1 MTGITTIFLDA
12 GGTLIHPDR
21 AFILRTLADFGVAR
35 DEAAFLIADQTAREA
50 RSAAIRSGQIIDD
63 AGSWRLYA
71 ARLLDVLGCT
81 PEIAVDV
88 SAVVAQRH
96 REGTLWTH
104 VEPGTADTLAELKGR
119 GFTLGVVSNA
129 DGRVEQFL
137 DYAGLR
143 PHLDFIVDSGRVG
156 IEKPDPRIFQIA
168 LERAGAQPQQAV
180 HVGDV
185 YEVDVVGARAAG
197 IQPIFLGAAG
207 LAPPDDVVVIRS
219 FTELA
224 RALDRLQRGQPHLP

>member
-1 MTGITTIFLDA
+1 MSEITTILLDA

-21 AFILRTLADFGVAR
+21 AFILRTLADFGIAR

-50 RSAAIRSGQIIDD
+50 RSAAIRSGQVIDD

-81 PEIAVDV
+81 PEIAADV
-88 SAVVAQRH
+88 SAAVGRRH
-96 REGTLWTH
+96 IEGTLWSH

-129 DGRVEQFL
+129 DGRVERFL
-137 DYAGLR
+137 EHAGLR
-143 PHLDFIVDSGRVG
+143 EHLDFVIDSGLVG
-156 IEKPDPRIFQIA
+156 IEKPNPGIFRIA
-168 LERAGAQPQQAV
+168 LERAGADPDSAV

-185 YEVDVVGARAAG
+185 YEVDVIGARAAG
-197 IQPIFLGAAG
+197 IEPIFLSTTGGAV
-207 LAPPDDVVVIRS
+207 PDDVTVIRS

-224 RALDRLQRGQPHLP
+224 RELDRLQRGQPHLS

>member
-1 MTGITTIFLDA
+1 MSGITTILLDA

-21 AFILRTLADFGVAR
+21 AFILRTLGNFGITR

-81 PEIAVDV
+81 PDIAAQVS
-88 SAVVAQRH
+88 SAVGVRH
-96 REGTLWTH
+96 IEGTLWSH
-104 VEPGTADTLAELKGR
+104 VEPGTADTLAELKDR
-119 GFTLGVVSNA
+119 GYTLGVVSNA
-129 DGRVEQFL
+129 DGRVDQFL
-137 DYAGLR
+137 EHAGLR
-143 PHLDFIVDSGRVG
+143 QYLDFIIDSGQVG
-156 IEKPDPRIFQIA
+156 FEKPNPRIFEIA
-168 LERAGAQPQQAV
+168 LERAGAEPDEAV

-197 IQPIFLGAAG
+197 IEPVFLSTTGGAV
-207 LAPPDDVVVIRS
+207 PDDVTVIRS
-219 FTELA
+219 FTELT
-224 RALDRLQRGQPHLP
+224 RALDRMHSGQPHIS